1 MVLNDIRK
9 DLMRHVNR
17 EVENLKALT
26 DNEFT
31 AIRRSVEGLQRK
43 YFITNDMSFTDSL
56 KEEVAYLA
64 KRKYN

>member
-1 MVLNDIRK
+1 MVLNDIKK

-64 KRKYN
+64 KRKYD

>member
-56 KEEVAYLA
+56 KEEVAYPA

>member
-1 MVLNDIRK
+1 MVLNDIKK

-17 EVENLKALT
+17 EVKNLKAPI

-64 KRKYN
+64 KRKYD